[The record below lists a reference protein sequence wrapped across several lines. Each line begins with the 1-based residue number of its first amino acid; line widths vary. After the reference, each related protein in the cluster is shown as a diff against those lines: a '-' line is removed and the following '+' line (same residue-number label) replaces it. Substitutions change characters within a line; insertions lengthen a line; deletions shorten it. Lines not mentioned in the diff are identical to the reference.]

1 MIYKRSEL
9 GDNIGFTTII
19 DEKFKTCSLA
29 VFFLTELSDDTAAVN
44 TLATSILTTSSSRY
58 RSYAALSEK
67 LSELYGAGLG
77 SSARKKGDA
86 QILSIRLPFQP
97 QCRKRRL

>member
-9 GDNIGFTTII
+9 GDNIGFSTII

-67 LSELYGAGLG
+67 LSELYG
-77 SSARKKGDA
+77 KK
-86 QILSIRLPFQP
+86 
-97 QCRKRRL
+97 KRRCTDTRYQGIVAGQQIRY